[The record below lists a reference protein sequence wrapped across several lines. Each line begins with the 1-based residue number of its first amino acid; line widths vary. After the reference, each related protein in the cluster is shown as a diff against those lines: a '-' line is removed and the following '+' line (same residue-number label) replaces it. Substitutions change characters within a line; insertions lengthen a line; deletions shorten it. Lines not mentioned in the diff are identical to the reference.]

1 MKRLLI
7 AEIRKL
13 VMQSKTYY
21 ALASL
26 LIIEGIILVSAY
38 FEGTNIINLLLDNLR
53 KTFYFQG
60 SLLNGNLL
68 QYLVLNTLWFHLPLI
83 IMIVVSG
90 TLTSEYKD
98 KTVQT
103 VLLQPVKKWQWILS
117 KYLVAIFFTML
128 VVGVL
133 YITSHWLCK
142 GLFGEGDLVVYL
154 DGINFFPAK
163 DAAQRIRWA
172 FATGTLSMV
181 FFAVSSLTLAVWLK
195 DVTKTWI
202 VCSLFLIVANLLLKV
217 DLGNDWLNQYSFVK
231 LNDTWQ
237 YFFQY
242 SIPYA
247 TILLNWWVLVGY
259 IICMAA
265 AGIVVFHKRDIG

>member
-1 MKRLLI
+1 MKRLLK